1 MFYTSLMQD
10 EASLSK
16 WLKEEQGKH
25 FSRRIWSIENQNKNG
40 VCAGIAVVQEIT
52 HPVKNRIKGRTN
64 SKQKDTILVINC
76 KHVLHLTYAG
86 RSILEQIIKSRARK
100 RACRRP

>member
-40 VCAGIAVVQEIT
+40 VCAGIAVV

-64 SKQKDTILVINC
+64 SKQKDTRLVTNC

-86 RSILEQIIKSRARK
+86 RSIILEQIIKSRARK